1 MKIMI
6 KNVEEPPKTSVIRDD
21 VRESLKDI
29 RGIIGGYL
37 EFVPVNDTGLALIC
51 NEEGKLNGL
60 PVNFYMGN
68 EPINGNVCFVNTYR
82 EDIIDITDEQIGYIH
97 KVFQKE

>member
-6 KNVEEPPKTSVIRDD
+6 KNVGEFPKTAVIRDSIKG
-21 VRESLKDI
+21 SLEDI
-29 RGIIGGYL
+29 RNIIGGYL
-37 EFVPVNDTGLALIC
+37 EFVPVNDTGLAMIC
-51 NEEGKLNGL
+51 NEEGKLNGF
-60 PVNFYMGN
+60 PVNFYMSD

>member
-6 KNVEEPPKTSVIRDD
+6 KNVGEFPKTAVIRDSIKG
-21 VRESLKDI
+21 SLEDI
-29 RGIIGGYL
+29 RDIIGGHL
-37 EFVPVNDTGLALIC
+37 EFVLMNDTGLALIC
-51 NEEGKLNGL
+51 NEEGKLKGL
-60 PVNFYMGN
+60 PVNFHMED

-82 EDIIDITDEQIGYIH
+82 EDIIDITDEQIGYIY